1 MESKTAISAPQKI
14 VLSKTAYTYSGK
26 AKNPT
31 ITVKDAAGKTISS
44 SNYTV
49 SYATTRKSIGTHKV
63 TVTFKGSKYEG
74 SLSVKFVINP
84 KAPSIRSASNL
95 VKGVKVTWKPVSG
108 IAGYQIQLSTNKS
121 FKNSKIISASK
132 TATSKKITGLSTGT
146 VSKKYYVRVRTYK
159 KVSGN
164 WYYSDWSSA
173 KSAHAVKYSK

>member
-1 MESKTAISAPQKI
+1 M
-14 VLSKTAYTYSGK
+14 
-26 AKNPT
+26 
-31 ITVKDAAGKTISS
+31 
-44 SNYTV
+44 
-49 SYATTRKSIGTHKV
+49 
-63 TVTFKGSKYEG
+63 
-74 SLSVKFVINP
+74 
-84 KAPSIRSASNL
+84 
-95 VKGVKVTWKPVSG
+95 KVTWKPVSG
-108 IAGYQIQLSTNKS
+108 ITGYQIQLSTNKS